1 MDKFLRGKDASSR
14 TDDETPST
22 SVIKNQK
29 KIVKRKYD
37 EDYIKYGFSWSGDET
52 APKPQCIICGE
63 QLSNESMVPSKLNR
77 HLNSNHPSQA
87 NEDRQYFKRR
97 LEQNKK
103 QKIFMKSAVTVSEKA
118 LEASYHVAKLIARQK
133 KPHTIGE
140 TLIKPACMEIV
151 RLMLG
156 PNEVKEVNKVSLS
169 ADTVKRR
176 IHDMS
181 GDILGT
187 LIRKLLLAE
196 NFSLQIDE
204 TTDIKN
210 KAQLI
215 AIIRFVDEDFIKEH
229 YLFCKEVPE
238 RTTGEEI
245 FKVTDDFFKI
255 HNIQWSNCVSVCTDG
270 AAAMMGSKKGFI
282 TCAKQKNPT
291 LQFTHCCIH
300 REALMVKNLPEELL
314 NTMNECIKIVNI
326 IKSRALNSRIFEI
339 LCAEMGSGYE
349 SLLFYTEIRWLSRG
363 KVLARLFELRHE
375 VREFLSK
382 LNMPELYQHLDDD
395 YWIAKLAYMADIFE
409 HLNELN
415 KKMQGR
421 NENIL
426 ASSDKLQGLKKKLE
440 LWQKELQK
448 GYLEMFQKINQHSTI
463 KNKQLIVDL
472 AQEHLSMLQEKFHKY
487 FYSINTEQYD
497 WIRNPFATN
506 AINSTEE
513 LPLQI
518 REEFIDL
525 SNDKTLKLHFSEV
538 PLDVFWIYIKKEYP
552 RISDKAILTLLP
564 FSTTY
569 ICEQSFSTL
578 LLIKNDKRS
587 CLKDLDQELRVALS
601 NIEPNIKLLCSLKQ
615 AQVSH

>member
-1 MDKFLRGKDASSR
+1 MDKFLHGKHSSSR
-14 TDDETPST
+14 SDEPTVAKKT
-22 SVIKNQK
+22 K
-29 KIVKRKYD
+29 KIVKRKYN
-37 EDYIKYGFSWSGDET
+37 EDYIQYGFSWCGDET

-63 QLSNESMVPSKLNR
+63 QLSNESMAPSKLNR
-77 HLNSNHPSQA
+77 HLNSNHPSFA
-87 NEDRQYFKRR
+87 KKDKQYFQRR
-97 LEQNKK
+97 LEQNQK
-103 QKIFMKSAVTVSEKA
+103 QKQFMKSAVTVSEKA

-156 PNEVKEVNKVSLS
+156 PNEVNEVNKVSLS

-187 LIRKLLLAE
+187 LVRKLILAE
-196 NFSLQIDE
+196 KFSLQIDE
-204 TTDIKN
+204 STDIKN
-210 KAQLI
+210 MAQLI
-215 AIIRFVDEDFIKEH
+215 AIVRFVDEDSIKEH

-245 FKVTDDFFKI
+245 FQVTDEFFKKY
-255 HNIQWSNCVSVCTDG
+255 NIQWSNCISVCTDG
-270 AAAMMGSKKGFI
+270 AAAMTGSKKGFVS
-282 TCAKQKNPT
+282 CVKQKNPII
-291 LQFTHCCIH
+291 QFTHCCIH

-314 NTMNECIKIVNI
+314 NTMNECIKIINI
-326 IKSRALNSRIFEI
+326 IKSRALNSRIFRI
-339 LCAEMGSGYE
+339 LCAEMGAEYE
-349 SLLFYTEIRWLSRG
+349 SLLFHTEVRWLSRG
-363 KVLARLFELRHE
+363 KVLARLFELRYE
-375 VREFLSK
+375 VREFL
-382 LNMPELYQHLDDD
+382 LNQNMPELYQHLDDD
-395 YWIAKLAYMADIFE
+395 YWLTKLAYLADIFE

-426 ASSDKLQGLKKKLE
+426 TSSDKLQGFKKKLG
-440 LWQKELQK
+440 LWLEELQK
-448 GYLEMFQKINQHSTI
+448 GNLEMYQRTNHTTIEQK
-463 KNKQLIVDL
+463 KQLIVDL
-472 AQEHLSMLQEKFHKY
+472 AQEHLSMLQMKFDHY

-506 AINSTEE
+506 AIHSTEA
-513 LPLQI
+513 LSLQI
-518 REEFIDL
+518 REEFMEL
-525 SNDKTLKLHFSEV
+525 SNDGTLKLHFAEV
-538 PLDVFWIYIKKEYP
+538 PLDVFWISVKKEYP
-552 RISDKAILTLLP
+552 RVANKAVLTLLP

-569 ICEQSFSTL
+569 SCEQSFSAL
-578 LLIKNDKRS
+578 VLIKNDKRS
-587 CLKDLDQELRVALS
+587 CLKGLDEELRVALS

>member
-1 MDKFLRGKDASSR
+1 MDKFLRGKAPN
-14 TDDETPST
+14 EELGT
-22 SVIKNQK
+22 SVTKTLK
-29 KIVKRKYD
+29 KTVKRKYD
-37 EDYIKYGFSWSGDET
+37 EDYIKYGFSWCGDET

-77 HLNSNHPSQA
+77 HLHSNHPSHA
-87 NEDRQYFKRR
+87 NEDRQYFKRC

-103 QKIFMKSAVTVSEKA
+103 QKIFMKSAIMVSEKA

-181 GDILGT
+181 SDILGT
-187 LIRKLLLAE
+187 LMRKLLLAE
-196 NFSLQIDE
+196 KFALQIDE

-215 AIIRFVDEDFIKEH
+215 AIVRFVDEDFIKEH

-245 FKVTDDFFKI
+245 FQVTDDFFKI
-255 HNIQWSNCVSVCTDG
+255 YNIQWSNCIAVCTDG
-270 AAAMMGSKKGFI
+270 AAAMTGSQKGFVS
-282 TCAKQKNPT
+282 CVKQKNPT

-314 NTMNECIKIVNI
+314 KTMNECIKIVNI
-326 IKSRALNSRIFEI
+326 IKSRALNSRIFGI
-339 LCAEMGSGYE
+339 LCAEMGAEYE

-375 VREFLSK
+375 VREFL
-382 LNMPELYQHLDDD
+382 LNQNIPELYQHLDDD

-415 KKMQGR
+415 KKMQGP

-426 ASSDKLQGLKKKLE
+426 TSSDKLQGLKKKLE

-448 GYLEMFQKINQHSTI
+448 GCMEMYQRTNHSTI
-463 KNKQLIVDL
+463 ENKQLIVDL
-472 AQEHLSMLQEKFHKY
+472 AQQHLSMLQQKFDQY

-506 AINSTEE
+506 AIISTEA

-518 REEFIDL
+518 REEFTDL
-525 SNDKTLKLHFSEV
+525 SNDMTLKLYFSEV
-538 PLDVFWIYIKKEYP
+538 PLDVFWIYVKKEYP
-552 RISDKAILTLLP
+552 RISNKAILTLLP

-569 ICEQSFSTL
+569 LCEQSFSTL
-578 LLIKNDKRS
+578 VLIKNDKRS
-587 CLKDLDQELRVALS
+587 CLKGLDQELRVALS
-601 NIEPNIKLLCSLKQ
+601 KIEPNIKLLCSLKQ